1 MRFAAAF
8 LALALFASCDK
19 PETTE
24 PDPDA
29 PGTEIPDDPDGPG
42 SGDEDTPDGPAYP
55 ENANTFVVDGVE
67 TPVGSTFAFTY
78 EGFLTF
84 MATPQETTFEEAFDG
99 EYIQMLFLPSFYNQ
113 DVDLKENPLQI
124 YVWDNETETY
134 EITGDM
140 LESGSARLNH
150 EDGSD
155 TYTLLV
161 YMKFNDGTEV
171 GINATATM
179 AEEEAPEDGS
189 TITING
195 TTNPVR
201 AAFYYDD
208 SGTTFLYFTAGDI
221 DYFYDDIFNVHEYV
235 YIFLNEDDLTGNEID
250 ITTSDKYFELGYE
263 NQASGEENSL
273 YITTG
278 DLLGATG
285 TVSVTRNGLDPTRFT
300 AKMSVT
306 FGDGTKVDL
315 DFDGVCKST
324 DETAQIPNE
333 FTCNGSTEDIK
344 SILVDKSGTDIWKI
358 YMSSIGGVETV
369 SEFESFGSFVITAPA
384 EAFNIGEG
392 VGFSTYKDTLK
403 FEYEG
408 QTWAYPDTGTLEAY
422 LEGDQLTLDF
432 TTYGDVKGHYE
443 GPAIIVE

>member
-29 PGTEIPDDPDGPG
+29 PGTE
-42 SGDEDTPDGPAYP
+42 TPDGPTYAFPYP
-55 ENANTFVVDGVE
+55 ETENTFVVNGEDS
-67 TPVGSTFAFTY
+67 PVGSTFAFDY

-84 MATPQETTFEEAFDG
+84 MATPQETTFDNAFDG
-99 EYIQMLFLPSFYNQ
+99 EYIQVLFLPSFYNQ
-113 DVDLKENPLQI
+113 DVDLKENELQI
-124 YVWDNETETY
+124 YVWDNETETDI
-134 EITGDM
+134 ITSDM

-150 EDGSD
+150 
-155 TYTLLV
+155 
-161 YMKFNDGTEV
+161 
-171 GINATATM
+171 
-179 AEEEAPEDGS
+179 EDGS

-201 AAFYYDD
+201 AAFYMDYE
-208 SGTTFLYFTAGDI
+208 GTTYLYFTAGDI

-235 YIFLNEDDLTGNEID
+235 YIFMNEDDFTGNEID
-250 ITTSDKYFELGYE
+250 ITTSDKYFGLGYE

-273 YITTG
+273 YVTTG

-285 TVSVTRNGLDPTRFT
+285 TVSVTRNGLDPTKFT

-324 DETAQIPNE
+324 EETAQIPNE
-333 FTCNGSTEDIK
+333 FTCNGSTEKIQ
-344 SILVDKSGTDIWKI
+344 SVLVDKSGTDIWKI
-358 YMSSIGGVETV
+358 YLSSIGGVETV
-369 SEFESFGSFVITAPA
+369 GEFESFGSFVITAPA

-408 QTWAYPDTGTLEAY
+408 QSWAYPDTGTLEVY
-422 LEGDQLTLDF
+422 LEDDQLTLDF
-432 TTYGDVKGHYE
+432 TTYGDVIGHYE
-443 GPAIIVE
+443 GTAIIVE

>member
-1 MRFAAAF
+1 MKNTIRPMRFAAAF

-29 PGTEIPDDPDGPG
+29 PGTE
-42 SGDEDTPDGPAYP
+42 TPDGPTYAFPYP
-55 ENANTFVVDGVE
+55 ETENTFVVNGEDS
-67 TPVGSTFAFTY
+67 PVGSTFAFDY

-84 MATPQETTFEEAFDG
+84 MATPQETTFDNAFDG
-99 EYIQMLFLPSFYNQ
+99 EYIQVLFLPSFYNQ
-113 DVDLKENPLQI
+113 DVDLKENELQI
-124 YVWDNETETY
+124 YVWDNETETDI
-134 EITGDM
+134 ITSDM

-150 EDGSD
+150 EDGTD

-179 AEEEAPEDGS
+179 EEEEAPEDGS

-201 AAFYYDD
+201 AAFYMDYE
-208 SGTTFLYFTAGDI
+208 GTTYLYFTAGDI
-221 DYFYDDIFNVHEYV
+221 DYFYDDIYNVHEYV
-235 YIFLNEDDLTGNEID
+235 YIFMNEDDLTGNEID
-250 ITTSDKYFELGYE
+250 ITTSDKYFGLGYE
-263 NQASGEENSL
+263 NQAYGEENSL
-273 YITTG
+273 YVTTG

-285 TVSVTRNGLDPTRFT
+285 TVSVTRNGLDPTKFT

-324 DETAQIPNE
+324 EETAQIPNE
-333 FTCNGSTEDIK
+333 FTCNGSTEKIQ
-344 SILVDKSGTDIWKI
+344 SVLVDKSGTDIWKI
-358 YMSSIGGVETV
+358 YLSSIGGVETV
-369 SEFESFGSFVITAPA
+369 GEFESFGSFVITAPA

-408 QTWAYPDTGTLEAY
+408 QSWAYPDTGTLEVY
-422 LEGDQLTLDF
+422 LEDDQLTLDF
-432 TTYGDVKGHYE
+432 TTYGDVIGHYE
-443 GPAIIVE
+443 GTAIIVE

>member
-29 PGTEIPDDPDGPG
+29 PGTENPDGP
-42 SGDEDTPDGPAYP
+42 SYSFPYP
-55 ENANTFVVDGVE
+55 ETENTFVVNGE
-67 TPVGSTFAFTY
+67 ESPVGSTFAFDF

-84 MATPQETTFEEAFDG
+84 MATPQETTFDNAFDG
-99 EYIQMLFLPSFYNQ
+99 EYIQVLFLPSFYNQ
-113 DVDLKENPLQI
+113 DVDLKENELQI
-124 YVWDNETETY
+124 YVWDNETGTDI
-134 EITGDM
+134 ITSDM

-150 EDGSD
+150 EDGTD

-171 GINATATM
+171 GVNATATM
-179 AEEEAPEDGS
+179 EEEEAPEDGS
-189 TITING
+189 TITINN

-201 AAFYYDD
+201 AAFYADENMGD
-208 SGTTFLYFTAGDI
+208 MNLTCLYFTAADI
-221 DYFYDDIFNVHEYV
+221 DYFEEMENAHEYIYLV
-235 YIFLNEDDLTGNEID
+235 MDQDDMTGNEFD
-250 ITTSDKYFELGYE
+250 LSNPDKYFYIMYC
-263 NQASGEENSL
+263 NQDPNNSNFQQA
-273 YITTG
+273 TTG
-278 DLLGATG
+278 SLEGATG
-285 TVSVTRNGLDPTRFT
+285 TINVARNGLDPTKFT
-300 AKMSVT
+300 AVISIE
-306 FGDGTKVDL
+306 FGDGTKVDIN
-315 DFDGVCKST
+315 FDGVCRST
-324 DETAQIPNE
+324 YEVAPTPNE
-333 FTCNGSTEDIK
+333 FTCNGATEEIK
-344 SILVDKSGTDIWKI
+344 SILVDKSDASTWKI

-384 EAFNIGEG
+384 EAFNGES

-408 QTWAYPDTGTLEAY
+408 QTWAYPDTGTLTVSLDGEN
-422 LEGDQLTLDF
+422 LTLDF
-432 TTYGDVKGHYE
+432 TTYGDAKGHYE

>member
-8 LALALFASCDK
+8 LALALLASCDK

-24 PDPDA
+24 PDPDT
-29 PGTEIPDDPDGPG
+29 PGTEIPDTPDGPG
-42 SGDEDTPDGPAYP
+42 SGDEETPDGPAYP
-55 ENANTFVVDGVE
+55 QNENTFVVDGVE
-67 TPVGSTFAFTY
+67 SPVGSTFAFDF

-99 EYIQMLFLPSFYNQ
+99 EYIQVLLLPSFYNQ
-113 DVDLKENPLQI
+113 DVDLKENNI
-124 YVWDNETETY
+124 DIFVWDNETQTDM
-134 EITGDM
+134 ITGDM
-140 LESGSARLNH
+140 LESGSVRINH

-155 TYTLLV
+155 SYTLLV

-179 AEEEAPEDGS
+179 EAEEAPEDGS

-201 AAFYYDD
+201 AAFYMDYE
-208 SGTTFLYFTAGDI
+208 GTTYLYFTAGDI
-221 DYFYDDIFNVHEYV
+221 DYFYDEIFDVHEYV
-235 YIFLNEDDLTGNEID
+235 YIFLNEDDMTGNDID

-263 NQASGEENSL
+263 NQATGEENSL
-273 YITTG
+273 YVTTG

-285 TVSVTRNGLDPTRFT
+285 TINVARNGLDPTRFT
-300 AKMSVT
+300 AKMSVK
-306 FGDGTKVDL
+306 FGDGTSVEL
-315 DFDGVCKST
+315 NFDGVCKST
-324 DETAQIPNE
+324 EETAQIPNE
-333 FTCNGSTEDIK
+333 FTCNGSTEEIR
-344 SILVDKSGTDIWKI
+344 SVLVDKSDTDIWKI
-358 YMSSIGGVETV
+358 YLSSIGGVETV

-384 EAFNIGEG
+384 EAFNAGAG

-408 QTWAYPDTGTLEAY
+408 QSWAYPDMGTLEVY
-422 LEGDQLTLDF
+422 LDGDQLTLDF
-432 TTYGDVKGHYE
+432 TTYGDAEGHYE

>member
-1 MRFAAAF
+1 MKNTIRPMRFAAAF

-29 PGTEIPDDPDGPG
+29 PGTE
-42 SGDEDTPDGPAYP
+42 TPDGPTYAFPYP
-55 ENANTFVVDGVE
+55 ETENTFVVNGE
-67 TPVGSTFAFTY
+67 ESPVGSTFAFDY

-84 MATPQETTFEEAFDG
+84 MATPQETTFDNAFDG
-99 EYIQMLFLPSFYNQ
+99 EYIQVLFLPSFYNQ
-113 DVDLKENPLQI
+113 DVDLKENELQI
-124 YVWDNETETY
+124 YVWDNETETDI
-134 EITGDM
+134 ITSDM

-150 EDGSD
+150 
-155 TYTLLV
+155 
-161 YMKFNDGTEV
+161 
-171 GINATATM
+171 
-179 AEEEAPEDGS
+179 EDGS

-201 AAFYYDD
+201 AAFYMDYE
-208 SGTTFLYFTAGDI
+208 GTTYLYFTAGDI
-221 DYFYDDIFNVHEYV
+221 DYFYDDIYNIHVFM
-235 YIFLNEDDLTGNEID
+235 NEDDLTGNEID
-250 ITTSDKYFELGYE
+250 ITTSDKYFGLGYE
-263 NQASGEENSL
+263 NQAYGEENSL
-273 YITTG
+273 YVTTG

-285 TVSVTRNGLDPTRFT
+285 TVSVTRNGLDPTKFT

-324 DETAQIPNE
+324 EETAQIPNE
-333 FTCNGSTEDIK
+333 FTCNGSTEKIQ
-344 SILVDKSGTDIWKI
+344 SVLVDKSGTDIWKI
-358 YMSSIGGVETV
+358 YLSSIGGVETV
-369 SEFESFGSFVITAPA
+369 GEFESLGSFVITAPA

-408 QTWAYPDTGTLEAY
+408 QSWAYPDTGTLEVY
-422 LEGDQLTLDF
+422 LEDDQLTLDF
-432 TTYGDVKGHYE
+432 TTYGDVIGHYE
-443 GPAIIVE
+443 GTAIIVE

>member
-1 MRFAAAF
+1 MKNTIRPMRFAAAF

-29 PGTEIPDDPDGPG
+29 PGTE
-42 SGDEDTPDGPAYP
+42 TPDGPTYAFPYP
-55 ENANTFVVDGVE
+55 ETENTFVVNGEDS
-67 TPVGSTFAFTY
+67 PVGSTFAFDY

-84 MATPQETTFEEAFDG
+84 MATPQETTFDNAFDG
-99 EYIQMLFLPSFYNQ
+99 EYIQVLFLPSFYNQ
-113 DVDLKENPLQI
+113 DVDLKENELQI
-124 YVWDNETETY
+124 YVWDNETETDI
-134 EITGDM
+134 ITSDM

-150 EDGSD
+150 
-155 TYTLLV
+155 
-161 YMKFNDGTEV
+161 
-171 GINATATM
+171 
-179 AEEEAPEDGS
+179 EDGS

-201 AAFYYDD
+201 AAFYMDYE
-208 SGTTFLYFTAGDI
+208 GTTYLYFTAGDI

-235 YIFLNEDDLTGNEID
+235 YIFMNEDDFTGNEID
-250 ITTSDKYFELGYE
+250 ITTSDKYFGLGYE

-273 YITTG
+273 YVTTG

-285 TVSVTRNGLDPTRFT
+285 TVSVTRNGLDPTKFT

-324 DETAQIPNE
+324 EETAQIPNE
-333 FTCNGSTEDIK
+333 FTCNGSTEKIQ
-344 SILVDKSGTDIWKI
+344 SVLVDKSGTDIWKI
-358 YMSSIGGVETV
+358 YLSSIGGVETV
-369 SEFESFGSFVITAPA
+369 GEFESFGSFVITAPA

-408 QTWAYPDTGTLEAY
+408 QSWAYPDTGTLEVY
-422 LEGDQLTLDF
+422 LEDDQLTLDF
-432 TTYGDVKGHYE
+432 TTYGDVIGHYE
-443 GPAIIVE
+443 GTAIIVE